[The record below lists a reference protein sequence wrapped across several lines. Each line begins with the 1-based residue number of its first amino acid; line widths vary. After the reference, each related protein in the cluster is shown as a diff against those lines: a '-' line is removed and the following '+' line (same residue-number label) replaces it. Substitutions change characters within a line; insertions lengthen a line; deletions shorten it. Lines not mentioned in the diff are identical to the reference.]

1 MSSAI
6 SNFINEAE
14 SNKLFILDVVVRNDG
29 EVTDHWKRFEAAPR
43 FETFSVAKSFTGIG
57 VGLAYDDGL
66 LDLSEK
72 VLPILGFSADHDD
85 NGFASEVTIQD
96 LLTMTSGL
104 ANTML
109 WRDGYERRHELD
121 WQASVFKN
129 GIFRDKPGSR
139 FLYNNANS
147 YLLSCIVEK
156 RCGVKL
162 REYMR
167 NRVFEPVEIG
177 NVEWLSCPMGHTLAA
192 NGLSINA
199 EELSRF
205 GQMIANGG
213 VYKGKRIVSEEY
225 ISKMLTGY
233 IETKENIPGTDGIHA
248 TYGYQVWIDPARDA
262 AFLWGSFGQY
272 CVVLPKQN
280 KVVTVLSMV
289 DCDGGS
295 NGKQQESPL
304 RKMIW
309 NHLVDN

>member
-1 MSSAI
+1 MSSTI
-6 SNFINEAE
+6 SSFIQEAE
-14 SNKLFILDVVVRNDG
+14 DNKLFILDVIVRQDG
-29 EVTDHWKRFEAAPR
+29 EVKEHWKRFEAAPR
-43 FETFSVAKSFTGIG
+43 FETFSVAKTFTSIG
-57 VGLAYDDGL
+57 VGIAYDEGL

-72 VLPILGFSADHDD
+72 VLPILGASPVHDEY
-85 NGFASEVTIQD
+85 GYASEIKIED

-121 WQASVFKN
+121 WQAAVFKN
-129 GIFRDKPGSR
+129 GIFKNSPGST
-139 FLYNNANS
+139 FLYNNVNS

-156 RCGVKL
+156 RSGVKL

-167 NRVFEPVEIG
+167 NRVFEAVGIG

-192 NGLSINA
+192 NGLAINA
-199 EELSRF
+199 EELSQF

-213 VYKGKRIVSEEY
+213 VYNGKRIVSEEY
-225 ISKMLTGY
+225 ISKMLTGH
-233 IETKENIPGTDGIHA
+233 IETKERIPGTENGRA
-248 TYGYQVWIDPARDA
+248 EYGYQVWIDPFRDA

-280 KVVTVLSMV
+280 KVVSVLSLV

-304 RKMIW
+304 RRMIW
-309 NHLVDN
+309 EHLVDK